1 MVATTRPVRGMRS
14 LGRRAQARAGG
25 DGSIVCRG
33 REVPER
39 DGLRIA
45 VTGRTGTAVTTSRTV
60 RNPLTTLVTISLYAL
75 YCMYQGLAGCGLHS

>member
-25 DGSIVCRG
+25 DGSIGCRG

-45 VTGRTGTAVTTSRTV
+45 VTGRTGTAVTASRTV
-60 RNPLTTLVTISLYAL
+60 RNPLTTLVTNLSIRAL
-75 YCMYQGLAGCGLHS
+75 LHVSGTGRPRSA